1 MRKLLT
7 LGLLLGWLAPC
18 VGADPTDKQVL
29 ELHQR
34 WNAAVAGANDFNSLA
49 PLMSSGSLQEI
60 SSLDGKQQQA
70 TLGMIKMAAMMGGS
84 KQWKVESH
92 QKVQNFFVYKLIHQ
106 EKSSRGSTEFPVAEE
121 AGQLKV
127 DFRRKR

>member
-7 LGLLLGWLAPC
+7 LALLSGSLATC
-18 VGADPTDKQVL
+18 VAADPTDKQVL

-34 WNAAVAGANDFNSLA
+34 WNAAVSGANDFNSLA
-49 PLMSSGSLQEI
+49 SLMSRGSLQEI
-60 SSLDGKQQQA
+60 SSMDGKQQQA
-70 TLGMIKMAAMMGGS
+70 TFGMMKMAALMGGA

-92 QKVQNFFVYKLIHQ
+92 QKVQDFFVYKLVHQ

-127 DFRRKR
+127 DFRRKK